1 MALSTRLLGMLL
13 FLSCSFVFGAFAS
26 APAFAQTAE
35 SDALMRQALPLLA
48 RHQYDPASRLLY
60 RAAQLAPQDA
70 YVQYNLGIAFSGLK
84 RYREAW
90 QAFAMAR
97 QLQPGEASNWIA
109 LAHAYGECGDKKNC
123 IAMLHDTQR
132 RFRLSPEEQQNVA
145 GLLAEYGDGRDG
157 AVQGLANLVNSQ
169 PQNAEMHNT
178 LAISYLKANRFKE
191 AMSELQTCIKLAPN
205 NPGLYHNL
213 MYCQDKLGDLEGLQ
227 ATRKQFLQKFP
238 SSKDAGTVAEEI
250 TYYDKDFARTR
261 KQEAAAAQSTK
272 PGPFADMKS
281 PVKVYVHDRLSGR
294 TTWSAQQT
302 KTAAAAPKINYSLMV
317 ERALDQWTNATGRK
331 ITFLISDNPQ
341 TANIE
346 CQWTPDRSKLHYAFA
361 AGVTSYSYN
370 SLKEPKA
377 TIFLLTECEDDNDF
391 LETSLHEI
399 GHAIGLSHSSSPQDV
414 MYSSGQVRTKGAAPA
429 LSAND
434 ITRVRRLYP

>member
-1 MALSTRLLGMLL
+1 MFVPARLPGMILILL
-13 FLSCSFVFGAFAS
+13 CSFVFGSQAPVQAQS
-26 APAFAQTAE
+26 AQ

-48 RHQYDPASRLLY
+48 RRQFDPATRLLY
-60 RAAQLAPQDA
+60 QAAQLSPQDP
-70 YVQYNLGIAFSGLK
+70 YIQYNLGVAFAGLK

-90 QAFAMAR
+90 QAFATAR
-97 QLQPGEASNWIA
+97 QLQPDDPSNWIA

-123 IAMLHDTQR
+123 VTMLHDVQR
-132 RFRLSPEEQQNVA
+132 RFRLTAEQQQNVA

-178 LAISYLKANRFKE
+178 LAITYLKANRFKE
-191 AMSELQTCIKLAPN
+191 ALAELQTCIKLAPN

-213 MYCQDKLGDLEGLQ
+213 MFCQDKLGDLEGLQ
-227 ATRKQFLQKFP
+227 ATRKLFLQKFP
-238 SSKDAGTVAEEI
+238 KNKDAGTVAEEI
-250 TYYDKDFARTR
+250 TYYDKDFVRTR
-261 KQEAAAAQSTK
+261 KQEAAAAQSSQR
-272 PGPFADMKS
+272 GPFADMKT

-294 TTWSAQQT
+294 TTWTAQQP
-302 KTAAAAPKINYSLMV
+302 KTTTASKINYSLMV
-317 ERALDQWTNATGRK
+317 ERALDQWTAASGRK
-331 ITFLISDNPQ
+331 LTFLIIDNPQ

-346 CQWTPDRSKLHYAFA
+346 CQWTPDRSKMHYAFA

-370 SLKEPKA
+370 QLKEPKA
-377 TIFLLTECEDDNDF
+377 NIFLLTDCEDDNEF
-391 LETSLHEI
+391 LGTSLHEI

-414 MYSSGQVRTKGAAPA
+414 MYSSGQTNAKGVAPT

-434 ITRVRRLYP
+434 ITRLRRLYP